1 MATLK
6 LRPQIHKAL
15 VISKLR
21 SFANNFKCVLFMRI
35 LASPQFYLKVVKRL
49 ITASNLSSM
58 HGSYYDI
65 EFKPLFPFN
74 TLNLQRLLSNNL
86 ER

>member
-1 MATLK
+1 
-6 LRPQIHKAL
+6 
-15 VISKLR
+15 
-21 SFANNFKCVLFMRI
+21 MRI

-74 TLNLQRLLSNNL
+74 TLNLQRLLSDNL
-86 ER
+86 ERWAIISWVLLYEIFQNELPF